1 MDDII
6 RISTNTPWEP
16 MFGYSRAVK
25 AGNLIVVSG
34 TTGTDENG
42 AIIGINQMYSQ
53 TRQAIVNI
61 ASALARAGGSLN
73 DVIRT
78 RIYVTDMSRFQEVAR
93 AHREAFAAAPPAATL
108 VEVRRLVHPDMM
120 VEIEVDAMIR
130 GAVAPASTA
139 AVKPAARARPRA
151 AVKTKTKPGASGG
164 KSKPARRK

>member
-42 AIIGINQMYSQ
+42 TIIGINQMYSQ
-53 TRQAIVNI
+53 ARQAIANI
-61 ASALARAGGSLN
+61 ASVLARAGASLD

-78 RIYVTDMSRFQEVAR
+78 RIFVTDMSRYQEVGR
-93 AHREAFAAAPPAATL
+93 AHREAFGAAPPAATL
-108 VEVRRLVHPDMM
+108 VEVRRLIHPDMM
-120 VEIEVDAMIR
+120 VEIEVDAVIR
-130 GAVAPASTA
+130 AVDVPASAAAKPTA
-139 AVKPAARARPRA
+139 KAKPRARG
-151 AVKTKTKPGASGG
+151 KTKSKPGSTAR